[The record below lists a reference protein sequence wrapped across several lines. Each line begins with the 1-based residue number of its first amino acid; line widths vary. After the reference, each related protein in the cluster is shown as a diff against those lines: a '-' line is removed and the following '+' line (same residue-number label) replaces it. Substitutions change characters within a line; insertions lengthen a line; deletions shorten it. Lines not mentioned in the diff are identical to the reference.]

1 MLCFQKIRE
10 GSGKAKLDEEN
21 NKFFYSL
28 LAKFGFFFSNLMKLE
43 REKFMEINIKIETW
57 IDLAI
62 KHRELQKYDRY

>member
-1 MLCFQKIRE
+1 
-10 GSGKAKLDEEN
+10 
-21 NKFFYSL
+21 
-28 LAKFGFFFSNLMKLE
+28 MKLE

>member
-28 LAKFGFFFSNLMKLE
+28 LAKFGFFFFKFNE
-43 REKFMEINIKIETW
+43 IREGKIYGN
-57 IDLAI
+57 
-62 KHRELQKYDRY
+62 QY